1 MTDSKQALALVTATS
16 LASAV
21 WAVDGRDHA
30 LSPPTARRE
39 LLLVDTI
46 V

>member
-1 MTDSKQALALVTATS
+1 MIDSKQALALVIATT

-30 LSPPTARRE
+30 LSPPTAPRV